1 MRITLTGA
9 DEKTAI
15 DDLVALV
22 DAIPMVEIG
31 LLFTATP
38 EGRNRYP
45 SMDWLTSAAS
55 ALSGRCAV
63 HICGGGARAM
73 LLAGELSRLT
83 RHAPRIQVNGVV
95 GAGELPGLATQV
107 DTLITQHCP
116 ANQGLV
122 LADVKNHALLIDGS
136 GGRGISPDI
145 WSRPVTD
152 KPVGF
157 AGGLGLAN
165 LEAELC
171 KIALVADGDW
181 WIDMEGKLRVD
192 DWFDLVHAR
201 SVAHRFQS
209 ILESGKMADTAVI

>member
-9 DEKTAI
+9 DEETVI
-15 DDLVALV
+15 DDLVSLV
-22 DAIPMVEIG
+22 AAIPMVEIG

-38 EGRNRYP
+38 EGVNRYP
-45 SMDWLTSAAS
+45 SMDWLTMAAS
-55 ALSGRCAV
+55 ALSGRCAI

-73 LLAGELSRLT
+73 LLAGELSKLT

-95 GAGELPGLATQV
+95 GLGELANLAAQV
-107 DTLITQHCP
+107 DTLITQHCL
-116 ANQGLV
+116 ANEGLV
-122 LADVKNHALLIDGS
+122 LADVKNHALLVDGS
-136 GGRGISPDI
+136 GGRGISPDN
-145 WSRPVTD
+145 WSRPVTN

-165 LEAELC
+165 LDTELC

-192 DWFDLVHAR
+192 DWFDLVQAR
-201 SVAHRFQS
+201 AVANRFQS
-209 ILESGKMADTAVI
+209 ILESGQMVDAAVI